1 MINDYVIKLIEN
13 LPDDLKNS
21 KTPLRLDLVLDGG
34 MFNGSYLV
42 GALYFLKEMEKRNYI
57 TIERISGCSIGSAV
71 AILYFIDA
79 LDMMSPLY
87 DIVKKEFKNGYKL
100 PTIKELKIH
109 LKDRIPSNICEKVN
123 GKLYICY
130 NNIKKGKKTIKSSYK
145 DIDEI
150 FNTIIKSSFIPYFI
164 DGNFLYDGSVVTIF
178 DITIGDN
185 FINNNFIES
194 GDSLPSGTLL
204 FLNGQTILDS
214 GFSIRT
220 IGYDSYIIPN
230 IDYYQS
236 KNTVFVDESIIGTD
250 ALFYDYITG
259 DSKILYR
266 TGISSGSQLVGENFI
281 NKFVFINGQKLIS
294 GATYTGTNTI
304 NLNFPS
310 GDNFIFIKSVPS
322 FNYYSGNNSTVR
334 LLKQNLNK
342 NSSQVYLNG
351 IKQKIGNN
359 YIENSDFDLFSGD
372 FFENQNNYVI
382 YNNTD
387 DFFV

>member
-130 NNIKKGKKTIKSSYK
+130 NNIKKGKKMIKSSYK

-150 FNTIIKSSFIPYFI
+150 FDTIIKSSFIPYLI
-164 DGNFLYDGSVVTIF
+164 DGNFLYDNKYIDGMNPYIFNNESGKKILYLDLYGYDKIGNLLNVKNENSNFHRILSGLLDIHNFYIKQSDTQMCSYVNDWSVNNKTFNYLKILF
-178 DITIGDN
+178 EKIMIN
-185 FINNNFIES
+185 FIY
-194 GDSLPSGTLL
+194 
-204 FLNGQTILDS
+204 ILIY
-214 GFSIRT
+214 F
-220 IGYDSYIIPN
+220 
-230 IDYYQS
+230 
-236 KNTVFVDESIIGTD
+236 K
-250 ALFYDYITG
+250 
-259 DSKILYR
+259 SKILIEYNFEN
-266 TGISSGSQLVGENFI
+266 TFVYKIISKISQ
-281 NKFVFINGQKLIS
+281 
-294 GATYTGTNTI
+294 
-304 NLNFPS
+304 
-310 GDNFIFIKSVPS
+310 DIFII
-322 FNYYSGNNSTVR
+322 
-334 LLKQNLNK
+334 LLETYCL
-342 NSSQVYLNG
+342 
-351 IKQKIGNN
+351 
-359 YIENSDFDLFSGD
+359 
-372 FFENQNNYVI
+372 
-382 YNNTD
+382 
-387 DFFV
+387 